1 MNVLSLLLIIFA
13 LAFLVETLVEFLFS
27 DLIKSILPKVQPQ
40 LPMKFIA
47 VASAIGLA
55 FFYQFDFIYL
65 LAQFLETDWQPL
77 QTVSVPGMIITG
89 AAIGKGSNY
98 VHDFIQKFFVKKE

>member
-1 MNVLSLLLIIFA
+1 MNVFALLLIIFA

-27 DLIKSILPKVQPQ
+27 DLIKLLLPKVQPQ

-55 FFYQFDFIYL
+55 FFYQFDLIYL
-65 LAQFLETDWQPL
+65 LAKFLETDWMPL
-77 QTVSVPGMIITG
+77 QIVSVPGMIITG

-98 VHDFIQKFFVKKE
+98 VHDFVQKFFVKK